1 MPNLHGRHAVVT
13 GGGKGIG
20 AAISRSLAAGG
31 AKVTLMG
38 RDPESLGRVAVEIG
52 AQPIT
57 VDLTVDTATAQAFE
71 DAQKL
76 GGPVDILINNVGA
89 ADSATF
95 ERTARE
101 TWDRML
107 ALNMTVAFLC
117 TQQVIRSMRSRS
129 YGRIVNVASTASLK
143 GYPYV
148 AAYCAAKHGLLGMT
162 KALAVETA
170 RQGITVNA
178 VCPGFT
184 ETDLLARSVQTIVD
198 ATGRTQEQAREDLLR
213 GNPMG
218 RFIQP
223 EEVAAAV
230 LWLCSDEARSVTG
243 QAILVDGG
251 EVS

>member
-1 MPNLHGRHAVVT
+1 
-13 GGGKGIG
+13 
-20 AAISRSLAAGG
+20 
-31 AKVTLMG
+31 VTLMG
-38 RDPESLGRVAVEIG
+38 RDASALGQVAVEIG

-57 VDLTVDTATAQAFE
+57 VDLTVETAAVQAFE

-76 GGPVDILINNVGA
+76 AGPVEILVNNVGA
-89 ADSATF
+89 AESATL
-95 ERTARE
+95 ERTSRE
-101 TWDRML
+101 IWDRMV
-107 ALNMTVAFLC
+107 AINMTVAFLC
-117 TQQVIRSMRSRS
+117 SQQVIRSMRSRS

-148 AAYCAAKHGLLGMT
+148 TAYCAAKHGLLGFT
-162 KALAVETA
+162 KALAMETA

-198 ATGRTQEQAREDLLR
+198 ATGRTQEQAREELLR

-218 RFIQP
+218 RFIRP

-230 LWLCSDEARSVTG
+230 LWLCSDAAKSVTG

-251 EVS
+251 EVA